1 MKRTSVV
8 VACLVAGFAF
18 SCSLS
23 LAQVKWMA
31 GGKMGLSLLDGT
43 AGFQIAPMGEVLF
56 GKGPAVGS
64 ELSINTQTGTPVEW
78 GNYFKYYFT
87 VPGSKIKPY
96 ANGGFGLWF
105 YTGGPYFSLNFG
117 GGANF
122 PVARNLYIPADLQL
136 GPVFGNGTSIFYF
149 AITSG
154 IRYEIP

>member
-1 MKRTSVV
+1 MKRASLKILFIVSGIV
-8 VACLVAGFAF
+8 LAGSSSAG
-18 SCSLS
+18 
-23 LAQVKWMA
+23 QVRWMA

-43 AGFQIAPMGEVLF
+43 AGLQIAPMGEVLF

-64 ELSINTQTGTPVEW
+64 ELSINTQVGTPVEW

-96 ANGGFGLWF
+96 ADGGFGLWF

-122 PVARNLYIPADLQL
+122 PVAKNLFVPADLQL
-136 GPVFGNGTSIFYF
+136 GPVFGNGGSIFYF

-154 IRYEIP
+154 IRYEF